1 MAQIG
6 LWISFA
12 LIGFG
17 LILIVEGLIYAIFP
31 EGMKKLL
38 TRMIDMPVSALRS
51 GGLVA
56 AVIGLA
62 QIGRASCRERV

>member
-6 LWISFA
+6 LWLSFA

-38 TRMIDMPVSALRS
+38 NRMIDMPVSALRS

-56 AVIGLA
+56 VVIGLA
-62 QIGRASCRERV
+62 LLWAMKAF

>member
-6 LWISFA
+6 LWLSFA

-38 TRMIDMPVSALRS
+38 IRMIDMPVSALRS

-62 QIGRASCRERV
+62 LLWAMKAF

>member
-6 LWISFA
+6 LWLSFA
-12 LIGFG
+12 LVGFG

-38 TRMIDMPVSALRS
+38 TCMIDMPVSALRS

-62 QIGRASCRERV
+62 LLWAMKAF

>member
-6 LWISFA
+6 LWLSFA

-38 TRMIDMPVSALRS
+38 TCMIDMPVSALRS

-62 QIGRASCRERV
+62 LLWAVKAF

>member
-6 LWISFA
+6 LWLSFA

-17 LILIVEGLIYAIFP
+17 LILIIEGLIYAIFP

-38 TRMIDMPVSALRS
+38 NRMIDMPVSALRS

-62 QIGRASCRERV
+62 LLWAMKAF

>member
-6 LWISFA
+6 LWLSFA

-17 LILIVEGLIYAIFP
+17 LILIIEGLIYAIFP

-62 QIGRASCRERV
+62 LLWTMKAV

>member
-6 LWISFA
+6 LWLSFA

-38 TRMIDMPVSALRS
+38 TCMIDMPVSALRS

-62 QIGRASCRERV
+62 LLWAMKAF

>member
-6 LWISFA
+6 LWLSFA

-62 QIGRASCRERV
+62 LLWAVKAF

>member
-6 LWISFA
+6 LWLSFA

-17 LILIVEGLIYAIFP
+17 LILIIEGLIYAIFP

-38 TRMIDMPVSALRS
+38 NRMIDMPVSALRS

-62 QIGRASCRERV
+62 LLWAMKAV

>member
-6 LWISFA
+6 LWLSFA

-38 TRMIDMPVSALRS
+38 NRMIDMPVSALRS

-62 QIGRASCRERV
+62 LLWAMKAV

>member
-6 LWISFA
+6 LWLSFA

-17 LILIVEGLIYAIFP
+17 LILIIEGLIYAIFP
-31 EGMKKLL
+31 EGRKKLL

-62 QIGRASCRERV
+62 LLWAMKAF

>member
-6 LWISFA
+6 LWLSFA

-17 LILIVEGLIYAIFP
+17 LILIVEGLIYAIFH

-62 QIGRASCRERV
+62 LLWAMKAF

>member
-6 LWISFA
+6 LWLSFA

-38 TRMIDMPVSALRS
+38 NRMIDMPVSALRS

-62 QIGRASCRERV
+62 LLWTMKAV

>member
-6 LWISFA
+6 LWLSFA

-38 TRMIDMPVSALRS
+38 TCMIDMPVSALRS

-62 QIGRASCRERV
+62 LLWAMKAV

>member
-6 LWISFA
+6 LWLSFA

-17 LILIVEGLIYAIFP
+17 LILIIEGLIYTIFP

-38 TRMIDMPVSALRS
+38 NRMIDMPVSALRS

-62 QIGRASCRERV
+62 LLWAMKAV

>member
-6 LWISFA
+6 LWLSFA

-62 QIGRASCRERV
+62 LLWAMKAF

>member
-6 LWISFA
+6 LWLSFA

-17 LILIVEGLIYAIFP
+17 LILIIEGLIYAIFP

-38 TRMIDMPVSALRS
+38 NRMIDMPVSALRS

-62 QIGRASCRERV
+62 LLWTMKAV

>member
-62 QIGRASCRERV
+62 LLWAMKAF

>member
-6 LWISFA
+6 LWLSFA

-62 QIGRASCRERV
+62 LLWAMKAV

>member
-6 LWISFA
+6 LWLSFA
-12 LIGFG
+12 LVGFG

-62 QIGRASCRERV
+62 LLWAMKAF

>member
-6 LWISFA
+6 LWLSFA

-38 TRMIDMPVSALRS
+38 TRMIDMPVSALRL

-62 QIGRASCRERV
+62 LLWAMKAF

>member
-6 LWISFA
+6 LWLSFA

-38 TRMIDMPVSALRS
+38 NRMIDMPVSALRS

-62 QIGRASCRERV
+62 LLWAMKAF